1 MKAPSSAPTASR
13 PRRVPATPEPRADPG
28 RDAEVDPDRAGRVA
42 RPRRTTADIDRVRL
56 LARTH
61 AGDPDWAEVVA
72 LLDRLG
78 LVLGRDHGSPSAPR

>member
-1 MKAPSSAPTASR
+1 VDNDQAAWVG
-13 PRRVPATPEPRADPG
+13 RRHRA
-28 RDAEVDPDRAGRVA
+28 
-42 RPRRTTADIDRVRL
+42 TADIDRVRL

-78 LVLGRDHGSPSAPR
+78 LVLGRDHGPPSTPR